1 MDRFGAPIILG
12 VSVIIGSAGMIITS
26 TISSLWSAYIGYG
39 IMAGGFSLLQT
50 DKAKEKKIV
59 VFRYPHQPYIIGP
72 TLTIFKGF

>member
-39 IMAGGFSLLQT
+39 IMAGGFSLLHT

-59 VFRYPHQPYIIGP
+59 PVSPP
-72 TLTIFKGF
+72 TLYYRPNPNNF